1 MITEW
6 HFFYDQ
12 DDAGHYEK
20 LFAKSSYDL
29 EALRIAISQDNFRGS
44 RSKYVKQE
52 DDLDFRQKIEVIHA
66 SIDEAS
72 SRNESVAL
80 MGIAISFG
88 GICVSMWAVDLAP
101 IAAVIA
107 FILVLFVFVRSGIK
121 ILRSRL
127 SQGLNILLHEAKGR
141 D

>member
-29 EALRIAISQDNFRGS
+29 EALRIAISQNNFRGS

-52 DDLDFRQKIEVIHA
+52 DDLDFRQKIEVIRA

-72 SRNESVAL
+72 SSDEPINL
-80 MGIAISFG
+80 MSLAISLVCT
-88 GICVSMWAVDLAP
+88 CVSIQLVDPASAVMGS
-101 IAAVIA
+101 AA
-107 FILVLFVFVRSGIK
+107 LLMLFMSFRTRVKF
-121 ILRSRL
+121 LRSRL
-127 SQGLNILLHEAKGR
+127 SQGLNILLRESK
-141 D
+141 DCD